1 MNIDITSFFFNSSI
15 EGATATPAWCTSI
28 GQNNSKNCRIED
40 EKPGVLEVLTGM
52 LYKSIPD
59 IHNVDLSAGSQNR
72 EIILCSRFDKVY
84 INNILIK
91 DHSFFLVLARERSQS
106 HNGRLL
112 ISYPPYLLYKND
124 NINQKT
130 ISAISSTLNC
140 SNGCWFIYEIS
151 INNQD
156 ELHFSSIIVDNDKP
170 KIYNGTSRQRSDEWA
185 SLIKKT
191 KLIPLSKL
199 GAILNYMYNNAEIGK
214 QVAMIYIFVFKY
226 GRYIVN
232 TYKSNEI
239 IHAANLKSSLSTEVD
254 KAYNIYKYAF
264 KKRFVLPGQQSSYYY
279 HKYLQTIFYGSP
291 GTGKSYNVNNNIL
304 NNINEDFIFRTTFH
318 PDSDYASFIG
328 TYKPI
333 TENGNI
339 TYRFE
344 PQVFTNAYIKAW
356 LYPSAKIF
364 LIIEE
369 INRGNC
375 AQIFGD
381 LFQLLDRKDGISE
394 YPVKADAA
402 LTQYLKEVLTGD
414 AAQGI
419 EGDMLRLPSNL
430 NIIATMNTSDQS
442 LFPMDSAFK
451 RRWDWKYIP
460 TLPPKNEDKSFDLH
474 FDSETISIDGKNID
488 AGDYEYS
495 WTDFLKKIN
504 EKIFTATH
512 SEDKQLG
519 FWFVKTENPTNEIP
533 ISTFVSKVVFYL
545 WNDVFKDLGPKGS
558 NPFTIQKDG
567 KSEVMHYNTFFEY
580 NAKGEIVENMGVLHT
595 FLRNVGLT
603 PEPKKEMIKAQEADI
618 LQHDA

>member
-1 MNIDITSFFFNSSI
+1 MANYHILKIDSLIESLTLCNSQSGFKFQFDFVEDI
-15 EGATATPAWCTSI
+15 VTYPGDMILGYLNSPINEVRYIFEVISAKDDAIVMIKRCEVSEGVHI
-28 GQNNSKNCRIED
+28 
-40 EKPGVLEVLTGM
+40 
-52 LYKSIPD
+52 
-59 IHNVDLSAGSQNR
+59 DLSTIPELQPIAYTNEFMTIAVETFTKITRKLLDAAFERDSVKK
-72 EIILCSRFDKVY
+72 SR
-84 INNILIK
+84 NITT
-91 DHSFFLVLARERSQS
+91 
-106 HNGRLL
+106 
-112 ISYPPYLLYKND
+112 
-124 NINQKT
+124 KT
-130 ISAISSTLNC
+130 
-140 SNGCWFIYEIS
+140 E
-151 INNQD
+151 
-156 ELHFSSIIVDNDKP
+156 
-170 KIYNGTSRQRSDEWA
+170 
-185 SLIKKT
+185 
-191 KLIPLSKL
+191 
-199 GAILNYMYNNAEIGK
+199 
-214 QVAMIYIFVFKY
+214 
-226 GRYIVN
+226 
-232 TYKSNEI
+232 
-239 IHAANLKSSLSTEVD
+239 
-254 KAYNIYKYAF
+254 
-264 KKRFVLPGQQSSYYY
+264 
-279 HKYLQTIFYGSP
+279 QTIYYGCP
-291 GTGKSYNVNNNIL
+291 GTGKSFKVKNTVL
-304 NNINEDFIFRTTFH
+304 AEINDECIFRTTFH

-333 TENGNI
+333 TTQNIKIHTKQYSFHDLALMLADYYNNSNIKSVSLHSFILKYIDYFNGNI
-339 TYRFE
+339 EKFNTSEFFQAAGLSPSYVTEANKMINLYDWLKNNGYLQESCSITYKFE

-356 LYPSAKIF
+356 QNPEKQVF
-364 LIIEE
+364 LVIEE

-460 TLPPKNEDKSFDLH
+460 TLPPINEDKSFDLH

-512 SEDKQLG
+512 SEDKLLG

-603 PEPKKEMIKAQEADI
+603 PEPKKEIINAQEADI
-618 LQHDA
+618 LQHDASI

>member
-1 MNIDITSFFFNSSI
+1 MELSHLIKLINELTPNFKCRYVRGDDYCTYLGIDISEPRVHSLTRIGEPHSIAGSYLEKLAESIKPYEPFNIS
-15 EGATATPAWCTSI
+15 
-28 GQNNSKNCRIED
+28 QLMNNSGSNRPIIETIVAHTSEFYWIQKD
-40 EKPGVLEVLTGM
+40 RAKYVVW
-52 LYKSIPD
+52 IPTCT
-59 IHNVDLSAGSQNR
+59 HNAGELVEWTDLN
-72 EIILCSRFDKVY
+72 K
-84 INNILIK
+84 
-91 DHSFFLVLARERSQS
+91 
-106 HNGRLL
+106 LL
-112 ISYPPYLLYKND
+112 LM
-124 NINQKT
+124 
-130 ISAISSTLNC
+130 
-140 SNGCWFIYEIS
+140 
-151 INNQD
+151 
-156 ELHFSSIIVDNDKP
+156 
-170 KIYNGTSRQRSDEWA
+170 RR
-185 SLIKKT
+185 
-191 KLIPLSKL
+191 
-199 GAILNYMYNNAEIGK
+199 
-214 QVAMIYIFVFKY
+214 
-226 GRYIVN
+226 R
-232 TYKSNEI
+232 
-239 IHAANLKSSLSTEVD
+239 SLSFD
-254 KAYNIYKYAF
+254 NSKRKAT
-264 KKRFVLPGQQSSYYY
+264 
-279 HKYLQTIFYGSP
+279 LQTIYFGSP
-291 GTGKSYNVNNNIL
+291 GTGKSFKVKNNIL
-304 NNINEDFIFRTTFH
+304 AGVEEDFIFRTTFH
-318 PDSDYASFIG
+318 PDSDNSSFIG
-328 TYKPI
+328 TFKPMS
-333 TENGNI
+333 
-339 TYRFE
+339 TYHSHNKTFTKDEIIDLFYSSNNEILYPEAIKARYWYVALTHAPDIKRLGLTPGFIAQELEKRGFSTTKYINELNCIFKIYEWLKSDGIINDSTFSYQFE

-356 LYPSAKIF
+356 QNPDKQVF
-364 LIIEE
+364 LVIEE

-419 EGDMLRLPSNL
+419 DGDMLRLPSNL

-460 TLPPKNEDKSFDLH
+460 TLPPINEDKSFDLH

-603 PEPKKEMIKAQEADI
+603 PEPKKEIINAQEADI